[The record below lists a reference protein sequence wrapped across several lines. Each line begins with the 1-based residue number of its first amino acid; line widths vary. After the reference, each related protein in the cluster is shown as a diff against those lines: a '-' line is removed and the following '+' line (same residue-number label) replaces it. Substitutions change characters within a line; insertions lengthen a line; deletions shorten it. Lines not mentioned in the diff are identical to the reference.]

1 MNPPAADR
9 PSDATTTV
17 APPPFDDHSLAAG
30 AVVDETFEAL
40 VVDWDGTVVPDRL
53 ADAGRARATIEAL
66 CAAGA
71 HVFIVTGTNA
81 ENVDRQ
87 LCARPGG
94 PGRLHLCCNRGS
106 EIFEVSAGGPV
117 LLHRRLA
124 TDTENLALDRAAA
137 ATVARLADRGLEAA
151 VVADRLNRRKVDI
164 IPVAQWADPKKSETD
179 RLLAAVTARL
189 GAAGIAD
196 LAAVVAVA
204 AEASREAGL
213 DDPRITSDVK
223 HVEIGLTD
231 KADSARF
238 AASWLGEL
246 GITGRLVL
254 IGGDEFGTVGGVPG
268 SDSLMM
274 VSSLARSVVVSVGV
288 EPSSVPPGVVHLGG
302 GPPRLLDLFDAQL
315 DRRRRHRVP
324 GVDADPAWVVPL
336 PAADDGVAAS
346 LGALCNGWAG
356 TRATPE
362 EHAGSE
368 GQLFV
373 GGTYSAAGQLLAAP
387 GWTALDLAQVPR
399 LSGDRRLLD
408 LRTGVL
414 ARGGALRS
422 LRLVPATAPN
432 ALALRAEGDAGV
444 LLGGAPLSAPPG
456 AEGFARHDGD
466 GGIAARVGRPGA
478 GIAVA
483 ARDET
488 VDHGDLRVV
497 ERLAAWAAAP
507 GPDGTG
513 EARRRLDL
521 TRSAGFDRLLA
532 DHRAEWAR
540 RWADAEVVIEGSPED
555 QLAARFAVFHLL
567 SAVADHGE
575 AAVGARGLT
584 GPNYAGHVFWDAD
597 VFVLPVLAAL
607 RPAAARA
614 MLEYRIRRLP
624 VARQEAAAL
633 GRRGARF
640 PWESGGDGHDVTP
653 RSLRGSH
660 GEVLPIAT
668 GPHEEHITADVAWA
682 AWQYATWTGDAGL
695 LDGEGRAL
703 VVDTARYWESRARRA
718 PDGSAHLYGVEGPD
732 EYHSVVDDN
741 AYTNVMARWNLR
753 RGAELA
759 ERDGPGDAEP
769 ARWRELADALVDGWR
784 PERHLYEQ
792 FAGYFDLEPLLVS
805 EVGTPP
811 MLADA
816 VLGAERVRASQLIK
830 QADVLMLHH
839 LVPDEVAPGSLGP
852 CLDYYLP
859 RTTLGSSLAPA
870 VHASLLAR
878 AGRVEEAL
886 DVFRMASR
894 LDLDDLTHST
904 DGGLHLATLGGTW
917 QALAWGF
924 LGLSAEEST
933 LGVDPKLPA
942 SWDALGLRLRFLG
955 RPIGVRAGHGQ
966 VTVSC
971 EAPLDVALAGRPA
984 RRVAAPGAT
993 FDL

>member
-189 GAAGIAD
+189 GGAGIAD

-274 VSSLARSVVVSVGV
+274 VPSLARSGRR
-288 EPSSVPPGVVHLGG
+288 LGRRG
-302 GPPRLLDLFDAQL
+302 AVLGAARRGPPRRRTAPAAGPLRRTAGPSSAAPGP
-315 DRRRRHRVP
+315 RRRRRP
-324 GVDADPAWVVPL
+324 GL
-336 PAADDGVAAS
+336 GRPAAGRRRRRRRVARRALQR
-346 LGALCNGWAG
+346 LGGDPGDPRGARRLRGPALRGRYLQRRRPAAR
-356 TRATPE
+356 RA
-362 EHAGSE
+362 
-368 GQLFV
+368 
-373 GGTYSAAGQLLAAP
+373 

-497 ERLAAWAAAP
+497 ERLAAWAAAAP

-540 RWADAEVVIEGSPED
+540 RWADAEVVIEGTPED

-584 GPNYAGHVFWDAD
+584 GPGYAGHVFWDAD

-624 VARQEAAAL
+624 AARAR
-633 GRRGARF
+633 GRRPRAQAGPASPGSRAATATTSPPAR
-640 PWESGGDGHDVTP
+640 
-653 RSLRGSH
+653 LRGSH

-668 GPHEEHITADVAWA
+668 GPHEEHIMADVAWA
-682 AWQYATWTGDAGL
+682 AWQYAD
-695 LDGEGRAL
+695 
-703 VVDTARYWESRARRA
+703 VDRRRRA
-718 PDGSAHLYGVEGPD
+718 PRRRGAGAGGRHRPLLGEPGPSGADGAAHIYGGEGPD
-732 EYHSVVDDN
+732 EYHEVVDDN

-759 ERDGPGDAEP
+759 ERDGRPGTRSRP
-769 ARWRELADALVDGWR
+769 AGASWPTPSSTGGVPSGASTSSSPATSTSSRCSCPRWARRRWRPTGARRRAGARLTAHQAGRRPHAPPPRARRGGARLAR
-784 PERHLYEQ
+784 P
-792 FAGYFDLEPLLVS
+792 
-805 EVGTPP
+805 
-811 MLADA
+811 
-816 VLGAERVRASQLIK
+816 
-830 QADVLMLHH
+830 
-839 LVPDEVAPGSLGP
+839 VPRL
-852 CLDYYLP
+852 
-859 RTTLGSSLAPA
+859 
-870 VHASLLAR
+870 LLAAHR
-878 AGRVEEAL
+878 PRQLARP
-886 DVFRMASR
+886 RR
-894 LDLDDLTHST
+894 ST
-904 DGGLHLATLGGTW
+904 PRCW
-917 QALAWGF
+917 
-924 LGLSAEEST
+924 
-933 LGVDPKLPA
+933 P
-942 SWDALGLRLRFLG
+942 
-955 RPIGVRAGHGQ
+955 
-966 VTVSC
+966 
-971 EAPLDVALAGRPA
+971 
-984 RRVAAPGAT
+984 APGAWRRRST
-993 FDL
+993 SSAWPRASTSTTSPTPPTAGSTWPPWAARGRRWPGGSWGCRQRGRPSASTPNSPHPGTPSACGCAFWDGRSASGPGTVR